1 MKTPIIK
8 CGAAGCIAFDGE
20 KILRVPAMAR
30 FTPVDFTGAGD
41 NFMAGVLYGVYQGW
55 LLVRC
60 LQMGNVFGGYST
72 TQPGCYK
79 AGLTLAQAMDYL
91 RDYDAC

>member
-1 MKTPIIK
+1 
-8 CGAAGCIAFDGE
+8 
-20 KILRVPAMAR
+20 
-30 FTPVDFTGAGD
+30 
-41 NFMAGVLYGVYQGW
+41 MAGVLYGVYQGW
-55 LLVRC
+55 PLVRC